1 MNKEEKNL
9 LNYLENVG
17 DEKAKDAP
25 RIWILKTPGG
35 EFIEFDEPMN
45 YDWTLCSK
53 KEFIGLSAY
62 QELEAKLA
70 FTEEKLKQTQAT
82 VLETIKFRDEA
93 LAKLD
98 IAVEALK
105 YSSHQYSDGVYD
117 LPLLALEALQELGEA

>member
-1 MNKEEKNL
+1 MT
-9 LNYLENVG
+9 

-25 RIWILKTPGG
+25 
-35 EFIEFDEPMN
+35 IEFYVSGINFKEVN
-45 YDWTLCSK
+45 LETIHSCTGFITSYDAGKAETVYVI
-53 KEFIGLSAY
+53 EYSAY
-62 QELEAKLA
+62 RELEAKLA

-98 IAVEALK
+98 IAVAALK